1 MLLCLCFLPSQ
12 VPLLHVHEM
21 RLVWVHK
28 MREESRYSI
37 PSLGRP
43 YPFLISAHLPSTE
56 SGDGIQLPTHLLSNS
71 AFLSRFAVATQ
82 SQSHFHAAH

>member
-1 MLLCLCFLPSQ
+1 MVLCLRFLPSQ
-12 VPLLHVHEM
+12 VPLLHEM

-28 MREESRYSI
+28 IREESRYSI

-43 YPFLISAHLPSTE
+43 YPFLISAHLLPSSE

-71 AFLSRFAVATQ
+71 AFPSRFAVATQ